1 MAGFANIPAERGPE
15 GGIVSRSERRAC
27 VRIAQNGQ
35 CLLGLTT
42 RGFSAWATHWATSDA
57 ARSGRA
63 RPASAVARGAGGPG
77 GPDALVGLPGGPWR
91 PRPAT
96 CPALLAQL
104 FGCTQSESLSLTR
117 GSERLPTSGRLG
129 HIAGIP
135 CARHNAGA
143 ALTSRGGAG
152 RVPPP
157 YKGLAGQKILDGAL
171 RIGCDGIGLV
181 EGDAVLPVR
190 QHQVDGAIR
199 LISLATATP
208 SAGAQSA
215 ERRS

>member
-1 MAGFANIPAERGPE
+1 M
-15 GGIVSRSERRAC
+15 
-27 VRIAQNGQ
+27 
-35 CLLGLTT
+35 
-42 RGFSAWATHWATSDA
+42 
-57 ARSGRA
+57 
-63 RPASAVARGAGGPG
+63 
-77 GPDALVGLPGGPWR
+77 
-91 PRPAT
+91 
-96 CPALLAQL
+96 
-104 FGCTQSESLSLTR
+104 
-117 GSERLPTSGRLG
+117 PTSGRLG
-129 HIAGIP
+129 DIAGIR
-135 CARHNAGA
+135 CARHNAEP
-143 ALTSRGGAG
+143 AG

-208 SAGAQSA
+208 YAGAQSA

>member
-1 MAGFANIPAERGPE
+1 MFVGFNDKGLQRLGYTLGYFGRGSIRSCPAGLSRGPW
-15 GGIVSRSERRAC
+15 C
-27 VRIAQNGQ
+27 
-35 CLLGLTT
+35 
-42 RGFSAWATHWATSDA
+42 WW
-57 ARSGRA
+57 
-63 RPASAVARGAGGPG
+63 
-77 GPDALVGLPGGPWR
+77 PWR

-181 EGDAVLPVR
+181 E
-190 QHQVDGAIR
+190 
-199 LISLATATP
+199 
-208 SAGAQSA
+208 
-215 ERRS
+215 

>member
-1 MAGFANIPAERGPE
+1 MFAGFHDKGLQRLGYTLGYFGRGSIRSRPGGLSRGPWCRWPR
-15 GGIVSRSERRAC
+15 RSRRAGGASW
-27 VRIAQNGQ
+27 RA
-35 CLLGLTT
+35 L
-42 RGFSAWATHWATSDA
+42 AAT
-57 ARSGRA
+57 
-63 RPASAVARGAGGPG
+63 PG
-77 GPDALVGLPGGPWR
+77 HLPGAPGAAIRLHPSI
-91 PRPAT
+91 A
-96 CPALLAQL
+96 
-104 FGCTQSESLSLTR
+104 LTR

-129 HIAGIP
+129 DIAGIP
-135 CARHNAGA
+135 CARHNAEPA
-143 ALTSRGGAG
+143 FTSRGGAG

>member
-1 MAGFANIPAERGPE
+1 MFAGFHD
-15 GGIVSRSERRAC
+15 
-27 VRIAQNGQ
+27 
-35 CLLGLTT
+35 

-135 CARHNAGA
+135 CARQGRLNLARGRWSRSA
-143 ALTSRGGAG
+143 TVQGSGRSENSRRCSQDRLRRDRSRRRRCRTSRSTAPG
-152 RVPPP
+152 RWCYSADIPR
-157 YKGLAGQKILDGAL
+157 D
-171 RIGCDGIGLV
+171 
-181 EGDAVLPVR
+181 GDA
-190 QHQVDGAIR
+190 IR
-199 LISLATATP
+199 R
-208 SAGAQSA
+208 SA
-215 ERRS
+215 ER